1 MPLDL
6 RSNPALHTL
15 SKLAKGKLMTNDETA
30 KKEVECPMCG
40 GINIE
45 EIKHAENSYG
55 TFVTIYLCKDCD
67 VEFEIEMQM

>member
-1 MPLDL
+1 
-6 RSNPALHTL
+6 
-15 SKLAKGKLMTNDETA
+15 MTNDETA

-40 GINIE
+40 NTKIE

-55 TFVTIYLCKDCD
+55 TFVIIYLCKDCD